1 MSILYPVVYIVA
13 LSHLCAVEAASLRP
27 VQQLARSRPGTPN
40 GGVARHKQDRPNSFH
55 YMDTSVTSLPRG
67 GGGSVAI
74 DDEGDQD
81 DALAKLAESVRSAI
95 DKLLIRLGLKQVE
108 IPPPPV
114 EKPSIMSRIGLA
126 FSIIGVLVAVAG
138 VVELAGGNADLFLQL
153 DATSILIA
161 ALASAL
167 SSADIA
173 RIMNR
178 GVISLGI
185 LLGSMHLLT
194 V

>member
-1 MSILYPVVYIVA
+1 M
-13 LSHLCAVEAASLRP
+13 
-27 VQQLARSRPGTPN
+27 
-40 GGVARHKQDRPNSFH
+40 
-55 YMDTSVTSLPRG
+55 
-67 GGGSVAI
+67 AI

-126 FSIIGVLVAVAG
+126 FSIIGALVAVAG

-161 ALASAL
+161 VLASAL